1 MKEKS
6 LKSKAVDIKGKEY
19 ILVKDRVLYF
29 NEAYE
34 RGYIVTELLS
44 DPLDTTVVIKADVYP
59 DAVENNNRHFTG
71 HAQEV
76 IGEGY
81 INKTSAMENAE
92 TSAVGRA
99 LAMMGIGVLD
109 SIASVDEINKA
120 TNRSKVDL
128 KDFDPA
134 TEKVTFGKHKGK
146 LWIDLP
152 QFYLDWLLEN
162 GQAEAKSKA
171 KKTLKSPN
179 PVDEETE
186 QMQLDDVIGKTVE
199 MSQLELE
206 REFIKTSKK
215 ENK

>member
-6 LKSKAVDIKGKEY
+6 LKAKAVDIKGKEY

-29 NEAYE
+29 NEQYAN
-34 RGYIVTELLS
+34 GYITTELLS
-44 DPLDTTVVIKADVYP
+44 QPLDGTIVIKALVYP
-59 DAVENNNRHFTG
+59 DVGSGKCFTG

-76 IGEGY
+76 IGDGY

-120 TNRSKVDL
+120 KNRETIDI

-171 KKTLKSPN
+171 KKVIDIKPKEDNTDIN
-179 PVDEETE
+179 
-186 QMQLDDVIGKTVE
+186 DVIGE
-199 MSQLELE
+199 
-206 REFIKTSKK
+206 
-215 ENK
+215 EN

>member
-6 LKSKAVDIKGKEY
+6 LKSKAVDIKGKDY

-29 NEAYE
+29 NETYPD
-34 RGYIVTELLS
+34 GCILTTLLS
-44 DPLDTTVVIKADVYP
+44 QPQDTTIVIKANVIP
-59 DAVENNNRHFTG
+59 DIEQPNKQFTG

-134 TEKVTFGKHKGK
+134 TEKVGFGKHADK
-146 LWIDLP
+146 LWKDLP
-152 QFYLDWLLEN
+152 THYLNWLVEN
-162 GQAEAKSKA
+162 GKEEAKQKA
-171 KKTLKSPN
+171 KISLSHPADELDLN
-179 PVDEETE
+179 VD
-186 QMQLDDVIGKTVE
+186 DIVGKD
-199 MSQLELE
+199 
-206 REFIKTSKK
+206 KK
-215 ENK
+215 